1 MLHSAFGLAALCLLC
16 WLISENRRAVRPG
29 FVAAGLA
36 LQAALALA
44 LTRLPLLRDA
54 LFRLNDAVGALERA
68 TLAGTSF
75 VFGFLG
81 GGALPFAESF
91 PGASFVLAF
100 RALPLVLV
108 ISALSSLLFY
118 WRVIPA
124 VVGCFAWVLRRTL
137 GVGGAVGVAV
147 AANVFVGMVEGP
159 LLIRQYLERMT
170 RSELFT
176 VMTAGMA
183 TIAGTVMFLYASF
196 LRDAIPD
203 ALGHILIASI
213 VSAPAAIVVSRIMVP
228 ETDASTEGRLPK
240 TLGANG
246 AMDAITRGTGEG
258 LHLLL
263 NITAMLIVLVA
274 LVSLANQALAFL
286 PDAGGASLSL
296 QRVLGWV
303 MAPLVWLIGIP
314 WSEAHTAGGLMGVK
328 TVLNE
333 FIAYIDLSRL
343 PPEALSP
350 RSRLI
355 MTYAM
360 CGFAN
365 FGSLGIMIGGL
376 GAMAPERR
384 DEIVSLGLRSI
395 VSGTFSTLMTGAV
408 IGMLV

>member
-395 VSGTFSTLMTGAV
+395 VSGTLSTLMTGAV